1 MKSVRQKL
9 HSGWIEVVTTKV
21 FTFPWPG
28 KGKNKAFFILFVP
41 FFYFCI
47 FGGKIGCAEDVVLSV
62 AASLKD
68 VIAEVAR
75 NYEKVPPGIRL
86 IRNSGGSGA
95 LARQIENGAPAD
107 IFISANQEWVDYLRE
122 KNLLDSTRVRIF
134 ARNTLVFVGQ
144 KEASGLSGLKTLDK
158 IAIGS
163 PQSVP
168 AGAYA
173 IESLKKTDLYPA
185 LEKKLVLTRDV
196 REALAYAERG
206 EVDGAFVYKSDA
218 ILGQKA
224 KILFSV
230 PPHLHSQIIYPMAIT
245 LVGRNKPEAV
255 RVFDF
260 LQKQEVRLMLEK
272 FGFLVP

>member
-1 MKSVRQKL
+1 
-9 HSGWIEVVTTKV
+9 VVGNGFNCYRPEKRNS
-21 FTFPWPG
+21 
-28 KGKNKAFFILFVP
+28 KKIFILLGFL
-41 FFYFCI
+41 FF
-47 FGGKIGCAEDVVLSV
+47 FGVIGGRISWAEDVRLSV

-68 VIAEVAR
+68 VVAEIAGI
-75 NYEKVPPGIRL
+75 YEKFRPGIRL
-86 IRNSGGSGA
+86 LRNSGGSGA

-122 KNLLDSTRVRIF
+122 KRMVDSARIRIF

-144 KEASGLSGLKTLDK
+144 KEISGLAGLKALEK

-173 IESLKKTDLYPA
+173 VEALKKTDLFPA

-206 EVDGAFVYKSDA
+206 EVDGAFVYQTDA
-218 ILGQKA
+218 VLGQKV

-230 PPHLHSQIIYPMAIT
+230 PPHLHSPILYPMAMTIA
-245 LVGRNKPEAV
+245 GGARPEAV
-255 RVFDF
+255 GVFDF
-260 LQKQEVRLMLEK
+260 LQKPEVRLLLEK
-272 FGFLVP
+272 FGFLIP